1 MERISYSDRYFNIKE
16 ALTKQEREA
25 GEFIL
30 KHLDSID
37 QLTIQELSKQATVSS
52 ATVTRLSRKLDYTN
66 FSELKSYIREEREKE
81 QNPQKALE
89 SPVASYYKKMLQSV
103 NTLVHKEALEELVSL
118 VKSAR
123 KIVLVGIGSSGL
135 TATEAKLHLSR
146 MGFLVDCISD
156 PHMMKMS
163 ATLLTKSDLIICISN
178 SGETQAILETVKI
191 AKGNE
196 TTVVSLSN
204 SSHSSLAKASDLN
217 LATASIE
224 TIDDP
229 RFINSQFTNI
239 FILDCLFYELLETP
253 IYADNRSKTLGVL

>member
-25 GEFIL
+25 GEYIL
-30 KHLDSID
+30 KHLGSID
-37 QLTIQELSKQATVSS
+37 QLSIQELSKKAYVSS
-52 ATVTRLSRKLDYTN
+52 ATVTRLSRKLNYTN
-66 FSELKSYIREEREKE
+66 FSELKSYIREECAKE
-81 QNPQKALE
+81 RNSKKTLE
-89 SPVASYYKKMLQSV
+89 PPIATYYKQMLRSV
-103 NTLVHKEALEELVSL
+103 NTLVHRESLEQLVSL

-123 KIVLVGIGSSGL
+123 KLVLVGIGSSGL

-163 ATLLTKSDLIICISN
+163 ATLLTKADLIICISN

-191 AKGNE
+191 AKGNG
-196 TTVVSLSN
+196 TTVVSLTN
-204 SSHSSLAKASDLN
+204 SSYSSLAKASDLN

-224 TIDDP
+224 TIDDS

-253 IYADNRSKTLGVL
+253 IYADNRSKTLRVL